1 MSQAT
6 TGVLGLGAMGA
17 RMVAALAAASRPVV
31 AFDVAPRARD
41 RISSAGVTVVDS
53 VVEAARRSDVLVL
66 SLPTPGVVL
75 EVVEEIAASG
85 TVGTVLDTSTIDAGT
100 AQEAAGQL
108 AGSGWEYADCPVL
121 GRPEKVGDWTIPVG
135 GNARVA
141 ATAATV
147 LAPLAARV
155 VRVGD
160 VGTASTLKVLN
171 NLMLGTIN
179 AVTAELLVLAEAA
192 GLDPGVLVDVVVDSG
207 AASVSPMFRDIARRA
222 VDGDFDPV
230 FTVRLLHKDNALALA
245 LAERLGVPLFA
256 GRAAQ
261 ELNTMALEAGLGDE
275 DSIAVVK
282 ALEGLTGLRARR
294 HDG

>member
-1 MSQAT
+1 MSEAT

-17 RMVAALAAASRPVV
+17 RMAAALAAAAQPVV
-31 AFDVAPRARD
+31 AFDLADDARERAAAGGVEVVGSVA
-41 RISSAGVTVVDS
+41 
-53 VVEAARRSDVLVL
+53 EAVRRSDVLVL
-66 SLPTPGVVL
+66 SLPTPDVVLGVVG
-75 EVVEEIAASG
+75 EIAGGAG
-85 TVGTVLDTSTIDAGT
+85 GGTVLDTSTIDGDT
-100 AQEAAGQL
+100 ARLAAERL
-108 AGSGWEYADCPVL
+108 APGWEYADCPVL
-121 GRPEKVGDWTIPVG
+121 GRPERVGAWTIPVG
-135 GNARVA
+135 GSDRAA
-141 ATAATV
+141 ATAAAV
-147 LAPLAARV
+147 LAPLAGRV
-155 VRVGD
+155 VHVGD

-192 GLDPGVLVDVVVDSG
+192 GLDPGVLVDVVVESG
-207 AASVSPMFRDIARRA
+207 AASVSPMFRDVAGRA

-230 FTVRLLHKDNALALA
+230 FTVRLMHKDNGLALA

-282 ALEGLTGLRARR
+282 SLEALTGLQARR
-294 HDG
+294 HDR